1 MSLSTYSYDTTFH
14 PPMPVADVQFQS
26 PGRATLPST
35 RYGIATFSAL
45 LDSGA
50 DGTMVP
56 IDLLEAAE
64 ARCVGEARLRGI
76 TGAGITVDVYVLN
89 IQVGSHWVRGVRVV
103 AVAAHTEIVL
113 GRNVLNHLILTL
125 NGLAGVTEVSA

>member
-1 MSLSTYSYDTTFH
+1 MNVFTYPYDTTYQ
-14 PPMPVADVQFQS
+14 PPMPVADIQLQA
-26 PGRATLPST
+26 PGRAMLPST
-35 RYGIATFSAL
+35 FPAL

-76 TGAGITVDVYVLN
+76 TGEGIT
-89 IQVGSHWVRGVRVV
+89 
-103 AVAAHTEIVL
+103 A
-113 GRNVLNHLILTL
+113 
-125 NGLAGVTEVSA
+125 

>member
-1 MSLSTYSYDTTFH
+1 MSLFTYPYDTTFE

-26 PGRATLPST
+26 PGRAVLPS
-35 RYGIATFSAL
+35 TFSAL

-64 ARCVGEARLRGI
+64 ARCVGLARLRGI
-76 TGAGITVDVYVLN
+76 TGAGMTVDVYVLN
-89 IQVGSHWVRGVRVV
+89 MRVGSHWVRGVRVV
-103 AVAAHTEIVL
+103 AVAAHTGIVL
-113 GRNVLNHLILTL
+113 GRNVLNHLIVTL
-125 NGLAGVTEVSA
+125 NGLAGVTEITV

>member
-1 MSLSTYSYDTTFH
+1 MSLSTYPYDTTFQ
-14 PPMPVADVQFQS
+14 PPMPVVDVQFQS
-26 PGRATLPST
+26 PGRATLPS
-35 RYGIATFSAL
+35 TFSAL

-76 TGAGITVDVYVLN
+76 TGAGMTVDVYVLN
-89 IQVGSHWVRGVRVV
+89 IRVGSHRVCGVRVV

-113 GRNVLNHLILTL
+113 GRNVLNHLIVTL
-125 NGLAGVTEVSA
+125 NGLAGVTEISA

>member
-1 MSLSTYSYDTTFH
+1 MSFSTYPYDMSFE
-14 PPMPVADVQFQS
+14 PPMPVVDIQSQS
-26 PGRATLPST
+26 PGRASLPS
-35 RYGIATFSAL
+35 TFSAL

-64 ARCVGEARLRGI
+64 ARCVGVARLRGI
-76 TGAGITVDVYVLN
+76 TGASMTVDVYVLN
-89 IQVGSHWVRGVRVV
+89 IRVGPHWVRGTRVV

-113 GRNVLNHLILTL
+113 GRNVLNHLIVTL
-125 NGLAGVTEVSA
+125 NGLAGVTEIAV